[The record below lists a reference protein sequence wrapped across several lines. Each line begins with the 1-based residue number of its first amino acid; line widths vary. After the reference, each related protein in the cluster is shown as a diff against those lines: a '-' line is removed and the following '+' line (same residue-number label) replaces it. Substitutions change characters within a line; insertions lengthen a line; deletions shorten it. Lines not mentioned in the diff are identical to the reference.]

1 VVAAARARAL
11 APLAAAL
18 FAPDGS
24 TDAAGLALLV
34 AARCVPA
41 VLAAGGFAAAAVVR
55 AAAGDAGQRDDLLD
69 VARGLLA
76 GRAAARGRAQPA
88 RDRVPRGRGPV
99 RLWRNNT
106 GALVDQQGR
115 FVRFGLCKGSSDLI
129 GLRALEITPELVGQ
143 RIAQF
148 IALEVKTA
156 QGVLSPEQRAFLRLV
171 KQLGG
176 VAAICRSVE
185 EAEQLLDTPR
195 QMLLGR

>member
-1 VVAAARARAL
+1 MASSLCEHEIQQRIRL
-11 APLAAAL
+11 A
-18 FAPDGS
+18 
-24 TDAAGLALLV
+24 
-34 AARCVPA
+34 C
-41 VLAAGGFAAAAVVR
+41 
-55 AAAGDAGQRDDLLD
+55 
-69 VARGLLA
+69 
-76 GRAAARGRAQPA
+76 
-88 RDRVPRGRGPV
+88 GRGPV

-171 KQLGG
+171 QQLGG
-176 VAAICRSVE
+176 VAAVCRSVE

-195 QMLLGR
+195 QMLLGH

>member
-1 VVAAARARAL
+1 MASYLCEHEIQQRIRL
-11 APLAAAL
+11 A
-18 FAPDGS
+18 
-24 TDAAGLALLV
+24 
-34 AARCVPA
+34 C
-41 VLAAGGFAAAAVVR
+41 
-55 AAAGDAGQRDDLLD
+55 
-69 VARGLLA
+69 
-76 GRAAARGRAQPA
+76 
-88 RDRVPRGRGPV
+88 GRGPV

-143 RIAQF
+143 RLAQF

-171 KQLGG
+171 QQLGG
-176 VAAICRSVE
+176 VAAVCRSVE

>member
-1 VVAAARARAL
+1 MASSLCEHEIQKRIRL
-11 APLAAAL
+11 A
-18 FAPDGS
+18 
-24 TDAAGLALLV
+24 
-34 AARCVPA
+34 C
-41 VLAAGGFAAAAVVR
+41 
-55 AAAGDAGQRDDLLD
+55 
-69 VARGLLA
+69 
-76 GRAAARGRAQPA
+76 
-88 RDRVPRGRGPV
+88 GRGPV

-171 KQLGG
+171 QQLGG
-176 VAAICRSVE
+176 VAAVCRSVE